1 MTPEVLENN
10 KETIAIIDIDMF
22 ISIAPRLEKVTI
34 DNDRLDLRVI
44 LPLHQLS
51 L

>member
-34 DNDRLDLRVI
+34 DNDRLRVI